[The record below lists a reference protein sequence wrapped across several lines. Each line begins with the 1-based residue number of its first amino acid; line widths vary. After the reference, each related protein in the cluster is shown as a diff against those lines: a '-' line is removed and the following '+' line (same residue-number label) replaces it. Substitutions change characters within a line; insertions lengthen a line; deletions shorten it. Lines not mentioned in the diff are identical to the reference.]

1 MSMLESEWGS
11 ALTSPSRA
19 ASGAAVLLG
28 VWVLLL
34 TVVNLV
40 WGAYSSGMKVLW
52 IGFVT
57 GDSAASNIVHDGLE
71 VMPDD
76 IVFGLIGVTLL
87 GLGAMGLGKAVEGG
101 FSAWISELPRGA
113 ILSSLFSPES
123 GVNRTMASWMII
135 LGVGFYLCWSAVN
148 TTWVD
153 PGVYAV
159 MIVLVCFGFAMHT
172 MADAES

>member
-11 ALTSPSRA
+11 ALTRPSRT

-28 VWVLLL
+28 AWVLLL

-57 GDSAASNIVHDGLE
+57 GDSAASNIAHEGLE
-71 VMPDD
+71 MVADD
-76 IVFGLIGVTLL
+76 IVFGLIGVVLL
-87 GLGAMGLGKAVEGG
+87 GLGARGMGKAVEGG
-101 FSAWISELPRGA
+101 FSVWVGELSRGA

-123 GVNRTMASWMII
+123 GVNRTMASWLIV

-159 MIVLVCFGFAMHT
+159 MIVMVSFGFAMHT

>member
-11 ALTSPSRA
+11 ALTSPSRT

-28 VWVLLL
+28 AWVLLL

-57 GDSAASNIVHDGLE
+57 GDSAASNIAHDGLE
-71 VMPDD
+71 LMPDD
-76 IVFGLIGVTLL
+76 IVFGLIGVALL
-87 GLGAMGLGKAVEGG
+87 GLGAMGIGKAVEGG
-101 FSAWISELPRGA
+101 FSAWINQLPRGV

-123 GVNRTMASWMII
+123 GVNRTMASWMIV

-153 PGVYAV
+153 PGVYAM
-159 MIVLVCFGFAMHT
+159 MIVMVCFGFAMHT